1 MQESA
6 SGKMFIKLCGN
17 WSITGVSEQLR
28 FLKDQLQSMSSPNAA
43 DAPNPG
49 ESDPEIDVHDVEQID
64 LSGYQ
69 LLAIWLRHVKMLGF
83 SPVLVNVP
91 ETFRQDIRYFGFG
104 AEFDRIV
111 GAKECS

>member
-17 WSITGVSEQLR
+17 WSITGVTDQLR

-43 DAPNPG
+43 DALTPG
-49 ESDPEIDVHDVEQID
+49 ENDPEIDVQDVEQID

-91 ETFRQDIRYFGFG
+91 ETFRQDIRFLGFG
-104 AEFDRIV
+104 AEFDRIAC
-111 GAKECS
+111 AKGRS